1 MPKRKRSNR
10 FPALLAILMVAAAG
24 TVALGLYVKLT
35 PANHVPRIAITPPK
49 KTTPK
54 IEEKGVEVLI
64 PVPSGT
70 LENQS
75 FSRKSFT
82 VAPGIDARVG
92 AVNEFL
98 KESGGLPSSVSLLS
112 VNVRDG
118 LAELSFSEGFDS
130 GTGSMDEATLINGL
144 KAVLGQ
150 FPEISKFVIYSGGKQ
165 IEELGH
171 FELLDPIET
180 TPVSRWNEPPSESL
194 GEEPPPSMP
203 R

>member
-1 MPKRKRSNR
+1 
-10 FPALLAILMVAAAG
+10 MVAAAG

-150 FPEISKFVIYSGGKQ
+150 FPEIYKFVIYSGGKQ